1 MLTRFSN
8 IVNVV
13 VGGENMSNYKIIGD
27 SCTDLTAEMMSD
39 GNFVK
44 VPLTIE
50 VGPDV
55 FADDEKFNQK
65 LLLEKMAAWHDA
77 PTTAC
82 PSPAQYLAEFEDDKD
97 NYVVTLTGRLSGSY
111 NAAVQAAA
119 IYEEE
124 GGSGNV
130 YVFNSRSASPG
141 QVQIALLVRDLCE
154 QGKNFDEVV
163 ETVEAYISRMKTL
176 FVLENLENL
185 RKNGRLTKIQALVT
199 GALRVKLFM
208 GATREGEIEKLGQ
221 GLTTRQTLARMIST
235 VVADEEQVGRRLVIS
250 HCNCPERA
258 EYLREQ
264 FVEKCKFSEIHI
276 VPTGG
281 ISTVYAYDGGTIIA
295 Y

>member
-1 MLTRFSN
+1 MN
-8 IVNVV
+8 H
-13 VGGENMSNYKIIGD
+13 YKIIGD
-27 SCTDLTAEMMSD
+27 SCTDLTAEMMS
-39 GNFVK
+39 GGHFVK

-55 FADDEKFNQK
+55 FADDEHFDQK
-65 LLLEKMAAWHDA
+65 LLLDKMAAWHDA
-77 PTTAC
+77 PKTAC
-82 PSPAQYLAEFEDDKD
+82 PSPAQYLAQFEDGKD

-111 NAAVQAAA
+111 NAAMQAAT
-119 IYEEE
+119 IYKDE

-154 QGKNFDEVV
+154 QGKAFDEVV
-163 ETVEAYISRMKTL
+163 QTVEAYISRMKTL
-176 FVLENLENL
+176 FVLENLDNL
-185 RKNGRLTKIQALVT
+185 RKNGRLTKVQALVT

-221 GLTTRQTLARMIST
+221 GLTIRQTLARMIST
-235 VVADEEQVGRRLVIS
+235 VVADEDHVGRRLVIS

-258 EYLREQ
+258 EDLRKQ
-264 FVEKCKFSEIHI
+264 FMEKCRFSEICV

-281 ISTVYAYDGGTIIA
+281 ISTVYADNGGTIIA